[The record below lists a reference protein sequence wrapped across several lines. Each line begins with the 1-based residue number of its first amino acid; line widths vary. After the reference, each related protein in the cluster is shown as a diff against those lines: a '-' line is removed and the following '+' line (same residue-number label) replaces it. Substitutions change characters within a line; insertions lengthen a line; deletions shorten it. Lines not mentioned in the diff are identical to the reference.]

1 VTARRASLGI
11 VGVAILGVAL
21 GACGSSGSPAATS
34 ASFPPDAA
42 RVVAQGEAFTK
53 GSVAVPADTPF
64 SLVLDNRDGEPHNV
78 TILAKESGGTSP
90 FVGEVFSGPSA
101 RLYSVPALPAGTY
114 QFRCDVHQGMTG
126 TIVAG

>member
-1 VTARRASLGI
+1 VTNRRAT
-11 VGVAILGVAL
+11 LGVAGL
-21 GACGSSGSPAATS
+21 ALAAIALAGCGSSGSPASTA

-42 RVVAQGEAFTK
+42 LVVAQGESFTK
-53 GSVAVPADTPF
+53 GSVAVAADAPF
-64 SLVLDNRDGEPHNV
+64 SLVLDNRDSAPHNV
-78 TILAKESGGTSP
+78 TILAKESGGKSP

-114 QFRCDVHQGMTG
+114 QFRCDVHLQMTG

>member
-1 VTARRASLGI
+1 MTNRRTPVGLLGLA
-11 VGVAILGVAL
+11 VLAVVL
-21 GACGSSGSPAATS
+21 GACGSSGSPASTA

-42 RVVAQGEAFTK
+42 VVVAQGEAFTK
-53 GSVAVPADTPF
+53 GSVAVAADKPF
-64 SLVLDNRDGEPHNV
+64 SLVLDNRDSEPHNV
-78 TILAKESGGTSP
+78 TILAKDSSGKLP

-114 QFRCDVHQGMTG
+114 QFRCDVHQQMTG

>member
-1 VTARRASLGI
+1 MRALRASLG
-11 VGVAILGVAL
+11 AL
-21 GACGSSGSPAATS
+21 GLALVGIALAACGSSGSPASTA

-42 RVVAQGEAFTK
+42 LVVAQGEAFTK
-53 GSVAVPADTPF
+53 GSVAVAADKPF

-78 TILAKESGGTSP
+78 NILAKDSGAKSP
-90 FVGEVFSGPSA
+90 FVGEIFSGPSA

-114 QFRCDVHQGMTG
+114 QFRCDVHQQMTG

>member
-1 VTARRASLGI
+1 VTGRRASLG
-11 VGVAILGVAL
+11 VLGLAVLGVAL
-21 GACGSSGSPAATS
+21 GACGSPGSPAATA

-42 RVVAQGEAFTK
+42 RVVAQGEAFTTGK
-53 GSVAVPADTPF
+53 VAVPADAPF

-78 TILAKESGGTSP
+78 TILAKESGGKSP

-101 RLYSVPALPAGTY
+101 RLYSVPALSAGAY

>member
-1 VTARRASLGI
+1 MTTRRASLG
-11 VGVAILGVAL
+11 AL
-21 GACGSSGSPAATS
+21 GLAVLGIALTACGSSGSPAATLS
-34 ASFPPDAA
+34 SFPADAA
-42 RVVAQGEAFTK
+42 RVVAQGEAFTS
-53 GSVAVPADTPF
+53 GSVAVPADAPF
-64 SLVLDNRDGEPHNV
+64 SIVLDNRDGEPHNV
-78 TILAKESGGTSP
+78 TILAKEPGGKSP

>member
-1 VTARRASLGI
+1 VTARRAPLG
-11 VGVAILGVAL
+11 VLGLAVLGVAL
-21 GACGSSGSPAATS
+21 GACGSSGSPAATA

-42 RVVAQGEAFTK
+42 RVVAQGEAFTT
-53 GSVAVPADTPF
+53 GSVAVPADAPF

-78 TILAKESGGTSP
+78 TILAKESGGKSP

-114 QFRCDVHQGMTG
+114 QFRCDVHQQMTG

>member
-1 VTARRASLGI
+1 MTARPASLGLLCL
-11 VGVAILGVAL
+11 VVLGISL
-21 GACGSSGSPAATS
+21 TACGSPGSPAATP

-53 GSVAVPADTPF
+53 GTVAVPADAPF

-78 TILAKESGGTSP
+78 TILAKESGGKSP

-114 QFRCDVHQGMTG
+114 HFRCDVHQQMTG

>member
-1 VTARRASLGI
+1 VTGRRAPLGVLGLVILGI
-11 VGVAILGVAL
+11 VLA
-21 GACGSSGSPAATS
+21 ACGSSGSPAATS

-42 RVVAQGEAFTK
+42 RVVAQGEAFTT
-53 GSVAVPADTPF
+53 GSVAVPADAPF
-64 SLVLDNRDGEPHNV
+64 SLVLDNRDNEPHNV
-78 TILAKESGGTSP
+78 TILAMESGGKSP

-114 QFRCDVHQGMTG
+114 QFRCDVHLQMTG

>member
-1 VTARRASLGI
+1 MRPTLSVLGCA
-11 VGVAILGVAL
+11 VLGLAML
-21 GACGSSGSPAATS
+21 ACGGSGSPAATA

-42 RVVAQGEAFTK
+42 LVVAQGEAFTK

-64 SLVLDNRDGEPHNV
+64 GLVLDNRDNEPHNV
-78 TILAKESGGTSP
+78 TILARDSGGKSP
-90 FVGEVFSGPSA
+90 FVGEIFSGPSA

-114 QFRCDVHQGMTG
+114 QFRCDVHQQMTG